1 MDVSAGA
8 ASAAVIKILLGV
20 ALCFFG
26 TRSLK
31 LTAVAV
37 GFALG
42 AALAEALG
50 ASVTI
55 ALLVGVAG
63 AIVGLLAVSF
73 VVRWT
78 VFVVGALAGGT
89 VAASLYRHFT
99 PGEGSALLVVIV
111 VGAVALITGF
121 VADRFRDRLLAA
133 ITALAGASL
142 ILTGLG
148 ELFPS
153 ALGFLDDPDEPA
165 QSLLTAVIWLV
176 LSAAGWSYQRRWQLS
191 QAATK

>member
-1 MDVSAGA
+1 MDVGGA
-8 ASAAVIKILLGV
+8 VATAALINILIGL

-31 LTAVAV
+31 LTAAAV

-42 AALAEALG
+42 AGLADLLG

-55 ALLVGVAG
+55 ALLVGLAC
-63 AIVGLLAVSF
+63 AIVGLLAVSL
-73 VVRWT
+73 VVWWT

-89 VAASLYRHFT
+89 VAASLYRHFV

-111 VGAVALITGF
+111 VGAVAVISGF
-121 VADRFRDRLLAA
+121 VASHFRDRLLAVV
-133 ITALAGASL
+133 TALAGASL

-153 ALGFLDDPDEPA
+153 ALGFLEDPDEPA
-165 QSLLTAVIWLV
+165 QSLLTAVFLLA
-176 LSAAGWSYQRRWQLS
+176 LSFAGWGYQRRWQLTE
-191 QAATK
+191 AAKE